1 MYVDTTSGPC
11 YECLSIQVIK
21 TNGGKES
28 ATEYFGVLVS

>member
-1 MYVDTTSGPC
+1 MSMTSDPVSSA
-11 YECLSIQVIK
+11 CLQVIK